1 MMGYKKIYLYEK
13 IYDHLKHLIEKDIL
27 NENDLMPSKRKLA
40 EQFKVS
46 PLTVE
51 KAYMQLMDENYVYSI
66 EKKGYFVGKK
76 VVLFN
81 PKKDVKNYR
90 LQEKEKEVYRYDFST
105 SHVDTEYFPNRVWA
119 KLAREVLS
127 EQHHQMLND
136 VDPMGLY
143 DLRIEIAKHL
153 DIYRGIEVD
162 PKQILIGSSS
172 TQLLSVVIEL
182 LGRTQTYGIEDPAY
196 PKIFHILNTL
206 DIKVDMVGVDQN
218 GLMVDE
224 LKKSKINV
232 IHVVPS
238 HQFPLGVTM
247 SIQRKKEL
255 LNWAY
260 EKKDRYIIEDDY
272 DSEFKYQGKPIE
284 AIKGLDALDKVI
296 YMNTFS
302 KSLAPSFRV
311 AYVVL
316 PKPLLTLF
324 DEISSYHRCTVPNFE
339 QYILYKFMNTGSFT
353 RHLHRMM
360 KIYKQKL
367 DAILNIMKNE
377 GDIKISGYESGLHF
391 ILSFKSNLREDEIVK
406 RLNANNIN
414 VSGVRSYKN
423 MNKHITDDINLVV
436 GYAGIKISDIEI
448 GFKDLISVCKQY
460 VKL

>member
-1 MMGYKKIYLYEK
+1 MMGYKKTYLYEE
-13 IYDHLKHLIEKDIL
+13 IYEHLKHLIEKDIL
-27 NENDLMPSKRKLA
+27 NENDIMPSKRKLA

-51 KAYMQLMDENYVYSI
+51 KAYVQLMDEGYVYSI

-76 VVLFN
+76 VVLFKPN
-81 PKKDVKNYR
+81 KDVKDYR
-90 LQEKEKEVYRYDFST
+90 FQEKERESYRYDFST
-105 SHVDTEYFPNRVWA
+105 SHVDTEFFPNQVWA

-143 DLRIEIAKHL
+143 DLRVEIAKHL
-153 DIYRGIEVD
+153 DIYRGIEID

-182 LGRTQTYGIEDPAY
+182 LGRKQIYGIEDPAY
-196 PKIFHILNTL
+196 PKIYHILNTL
-206 DIKVDMVGVDQN
+206 DIEVDMIGIDQN
-218 GLMVDE
+218 GLIVDE

-255 LNWAY
+255 LNWVY
-260 EKKDRYIIEDDY
+260 EKKERYIIEDDY

-284 AIKGLDALDKVI
+284 AIKGLDTLDKVI

-316 PKPLLTLF
+316 PKRLLKSF
-324 DEISSYHRCTVPNFE
+324 DQISNYHRCTVPNFE

-360 KIYKQKL
+360 KVYKQKL
-367 DAILNIMKNE
+367 DIILSMMKNE
-377 GDIKISGYESGLHF
+377 PRMSINGYESGLHF
-391 ILSFKSNLREDEIVK
+391 ILSFRSYKSENEFIQILKSNSIK
-406 RLNANNIN
+406 
-414 VSGVRSYKN
+414 VSGVKAYINIHENLSE
-423 MNKHITDDINLVV
+423 DIHLVV
-436 GYAGIKISDIEI
+436 GYAGISLGDLEQ
-448 GFKDLISVCKQY
+448 GFKTLLDICNQY

>member
-1 MMGYKKIYLYEK
+1 MKYKKTYLYEE

-51 KAYMQLMDENYVYSI
+51 KAYIQLIEEGYVYSV

-76 VVLFN
+76 VTLFK
-81 PKKDVKNYR
+81 PIQSKKTYD
-90 LQEKEKEVYRYDFST
+90 LQEKEKTTYVYDFST
-105 SHVDTEYFPNRVWA
+105 SYVDTEHFPNQVWA

-143 DLRIEIAKHL
+143 DLRVEIAKHI
-153 DIYRGIEVD
+153 DIYRGIEIN

-172 TQLLSVVIEL
+172 TQLLSIVIEL
-182 LGRTQTYGIEDPAY
+182 LGRSQKYGIEDPAY
-196 PKIFHILNTL
+196 PKIYHILNTL
-206 DIKVDMVGVDQN
+206 DIKVDMIGVDQN
-218 GLMVDE
+218 GLIVNE
-224 LKKSKINV
+224 LKKSNINV
-232 IHVVPS
+232 VHVVPS
-238 HQFPLGVTM
+238 HQYPLGVTM

-260 EKKDRYIIEDDY
+260 EKKGRYIIEDDY

-316 PKPLLTLF
+316 PKSLLNDF
-324 DEISSYHRCTVPNFE
+324 DKVSVYHRCTVPSFE
-339 QYILYKFMNTGSFT
+339 QYILYKFMHTGSFT

-367 DAILNIMKNE
+367 DIILNIMRTEKRF
-377 GDIKISGYESGLHF
+377 KISGYESGLHF
-391 ILSFKSNLREDEIVK
+391 ILTFNAKTTEDDIIKDLKSNGL
-406 RLNANNIN
+406 L
-414 VSGVRSYKN
+414 VSGVKSYKN
-423 MNKHITDDINLVV
+423 IQQKKSDEVNLVI
-436 GYAGIKISDIEI
+436 GYAGIKISKLEE
-448 GFKDLISVCKQY
+448 GFKALLDICKQY

>member
-1 MMGYKKIYLYEK
+1 MGYKKTYLYEE

-51 KAYMQLMDENYVYSI
+51 KAYVQLMDEGYVYSI

-76 VVLFN
+76 VTLFK
-81 PKKDVKNYR
+81 PVKNNKVYN
-90 LQEKEKEVYRYDFST
+90 LSEKVKTTYAYDFST
-105 SHVDTEYFPNRVWA
+105 SYVDTEHFPNQVWA

-143 DLRIEIAKHL
+143 DLRVEIAKHI
-153 DIYRGIEVD
+153 DIYRGIEID

-172 TQLLSVVIEL
+172 NQLLSIVIEL
-182 LGRTQTYGIEDPAY
+182 LGRSQRYAIEDPAY
-196 PKIFHILNTL
+196 PKIYHVLNTL
-206 DIKVDMVGVDQN
+206 DITVDMIDVDHN
-218 GLMVDE
+218 GLIVSE
-224 LKKSKINV
+224 LKKTNV
-232 IHVVPS
+232 NVVHVVPS
-238 HQFPLGVTM
+238 HQYPLGVTM

-260 EKKDRYIIEDDY
+260 EKKGRYIIEDDY

-316 PKPLLTLF
+316 PKPLLNDF
-324 DEISSYHRCTVPNFE
+324 NEVSMYHRCTVPSFE
-339 QYILYKFMNTGSFT
+339 QYILYKFMHTGSFT

-367 DAILNIMKNE
+367 DIILNILKGEN
-377 GDIKISGYESGLHF
+377 DFTISGYESGLHF
-391 ILSFKSNLREDEIVK
+391 IFSFKSKMNEDMIIDK
-406 RLNANNIN
+406 LKINNIN
-414 VSGVRSYKN
+414 VSGVKSYKN
-423 MNKHITDDINLVV
+423 VPHHKTEEVNLVV
-436 GYAGIKISDIEI
+436 GYAGIPISELET
-448 GFKDLISVCKQY
+448 GFKRLLSVCKQY

>member
-1 MMGYKKIYLYEK
+1 MKYKKTYLYET
-13 IYDHLKHLIEKDIL
+13 IYVHLKHLIEKDVL
-27 NENDLMPSKRKLA
+27 NENDMMPSKRKLA

-46 PLTVE
+46 PLTIE
-51 KAYMQLMDENYVYSI
+51 KAYIQLIEEGYVYSV

-76 VVLFN
+76 VTLFK
-81 PKKDVKNYR
+81 PTQSKKTYD
-90 LQEKEKEVYRYDFST
+90 LHEKEKTTYLYDFST
-105 SHVDTEYFPNRVWA
+105 SYVDTEHFPNQVWA

-143 DLRIEIAKHL
+143 DLRIEIAKHI
-153 DIYRGIEVD
+153 DIYRGIEID

-172 TQLLSVVIEL
+172 TQLLSIVIEL
-182 LGRTQTYGIEDPAY
+182 LGRNQKYGIEDPAY
-196 PKIFHILNTL
+196 PKIYHVLNTL
-206 DIKVDMVGVDQN
+206 DIKVDMIEVDQN
-218 GLMVDE
+218 GLIVSE
-224 LKKSKINV
+224 LNKSNINV
-232 IHVVPS
+232 VHVVPS
-238 HQFPLGVTM
+238 HQYPLGVTM

-260 EKKDRYIIEDDY
+260 AKKGRYIIEDDY

-316 PKPLLTLF
+316 PKQLLNDF
-324 DEISSYHRCTVPNFE
+324 DKVSIYHRCTVPSFE
-339 QYILYKFMNTGSFT
+339 QYILYKFMHTGSFT

-367 DAILNIMKNE
+367 DVILNIIKFE
-377 GDIKISGYESGLHF
+377 KDFKISGYESGLHF
-391 ILSFKSNLREDEIVK
+391 ILTFRSIVHEDIIIEKLKASSIQ
-406 RLNANNIN
+406 
-414 VSGVRSYKN
+414 VSGVKAYEKIQEN
-423 MNKHITDDINLVV
+423 NNEDVNLVV
-436 GYAGIKISDIEI
+436 GYAGIKMSKLES
-448 GFKDLISVCKQY
+448 GFKTLLNVCKQY

>member
-1 MMGYKKIYLYEK
+1 MGYKKTYLYEE
-13 IYDHLKHLIEKDIL
+13 IYEHLKHLIEKDIL

-51 KAYMQLMDENYVYSI
+51 KAYVQLMDEGYVYSI

-76 VVLFN
+76 VVLFKPN
-81 PKKDVKNYR
+81 RDIKDYR
-90 LQEKEKEVYRYDFST
+90 FHEKEKESYRYDFST
-105 SHVDTEYFPNRVWA
+105 SHVDTEYFPNQVWA

-136 VDPMGLY
+136 VDSMGLY
-143 DLRIEIAKHL
+143 DLRVEIAKHL
-153 DIYRGIEVD
+153 DIYRGIEID

-182 LGRTQTYGIEDPAY
+182 LGRNQIYGIEDPAY
-196 PKIFHILNTL
+196 PKIYHILNTL
-206 DIKVDMVGVDQN
+206 DIEVDMIGVDQN
-218 GLMVDE
+218 GLIIDE

-232 IHVVPS
+232 MHAVPS

-255 LNWAY
+255 LNWVY

-284 AIKGLDALDKVI
+284 AIKGLDTLDKVI

-316 PKPLLTLF
+316 PKRLLKSF
-324 DEISSYHRCTVPNFE
+324 DQISSYHRCTVPNFE

-360 KIYKQKL
+360 KVYKQKL
-367 DAILNIMKNE
+367 DIILNMMKYESN
-377 GDIKISGYESGLHF
+377 IRISGYESGLHF
-391 ILSFKSNLREDEIVK
+391 ILSFKSYISEYDMIQKLKTNSIK
-406 RLNANNIN
+406 
-414 VSGVRSYKN
+414 VSGVKAYINIHENLSE
-423 MNKHITDDINLVV
+423 DINLVV
-436 GYAGIKISDIEI
+436 GYAGISLSDLED
-448 GFKDLISVCKQY
+448 GFKMLLDTCKQY

>member
-1 MMGYKKIYLYEK
+1 MSYKKTYLYEE
-13 IYDHLKHLIEKDIL
+13 IYDHLKHLIEKDVL
-27 NENDLMPSKRKLA
+27 DENDLMPSKRKLA

-51 KAYMQLMDENYVYSI
+51 KAYMQLIEEGYVYSV
-66 EKKGYFVGKK
+66 EKRGYFVGKK
-76 VVLFN
+76 VTLFKPTPN
-81 PKKDVKNYR
+81 KKNFN
-90 LQEKEKEVYRYDFST
+90 LQEKEKTTYTYDFST
-105 SHVDTEYFPNRVWA
+105 SYVDTEHFPNQVWA

-143 DLRIEIAKHL
+143 DLRVEIAKHI
-153 DIYRGIEVD
+153 DIYRGIEID

-172 TQLLSVVIEL
+172 TQLLSIVIEL
-182 LGRTQTYGIEDPAY
+182 LGRSQRYAIEDPAY
-196 PKIFHILNTL
+196 PKIYHVLNTL
-206 DIKVDMVGVDQN
+206 DIKVDMIGVDQN
-218 GLMVDE
+218 GLIVDE
-224 LKKSKINV
+224 LKKTNV
-232 IHVVPS
+232 NVVHVVPS
-238 HQFPLGVTM
+238 HQYPLGVTM

-255 LNWAY
+255 LNWVYA
-260 EKKDRYIIEDDY
+260 KKGRYIIEDDY

-316 PKPLLTLF
+316 PKILLNTF
-324 DEISSYHRCTVPNFE
+324 DQVSMYHRCTVPSFE
-339 QYILYKFMNTGSFT
+339 QYILYKFMHKGSFT

-367 DAILNIMKNE
+367 DMVLNIMKDE
-377 GDIKISGYESGLHF
+377 KEIKISGYESGLHF
-391 ILSFKSNLREDEIVK
+391 ILSFKSNMSEDDIIKKLKSNGINVFGVKSYIHTKFNHDDEI
-406 RLNANNIN
+406 
-414 VSGVRSYKN
+414 
-423 MNKHITDDINLVV
+423 HLVV
-436 GYAGIKISDIEI
+436 GYAGIALDQLEK
-448 GFKDLISVCKQY
+448 GFKALLKVCKQY